1 MRMDLVKKTLIVAAA
16 LVLMLFGF
24 APLRAAQDKPADNM
38 QILRVKIKADKK
50 LLVASNMELTE
61 SEAKGFWP
69 IYDEYQ
75 KELQKINQRMA
86 KVLESYADDNRSKSL
101 TDDKAKK
108 LIDEAVSVEQA
119 EANIKSTFA
128 PKLSKVLPVKK
139 VVRYLQIENKIRAV
153 VRYDIAQGVPLVR

>member
-1 MRMDLVKKTLIVAAA
+1 MRLKNKLLRGALTLLLLGAAPVA
-16 LVLMLFGF
+16 G
-24 APLRAAQDKPADNM
+24 AQDKPADNM
-38 QILRVKIKADKK
+38 QILRDKIKADKK

-108 LIDEAVSVEQA
+108 LIDEAVSIEQA